1 MQSRTSLLLQMHW
14 LPEASRSRN
23 HSKKPAAQ
31 PIDGCCGSGECKLRF
46 DLRTRPRTNL
56 IPTCCL
62 RHARSSAQVA
72 DAMRRVFARRLVHPR
87 FATVS
92 SGEAAPQPPCISHA
106 RPDSPPPAASASSA
120 SLTEHMP
127 RVASPSPASPNALR
141 LTSSH
146 HSAFAF
152 ANGGSGRKARA
163 QPFKLAFTGCAGN
176 VDSL

>member
-1 MQSRTSLLLQMHW
+1 MEQAARETTRTSLLHNQLTGAVDQGN
-14 LPEASRSRN
+14 ANCVSIC
-23 HSKKPAAQ
+23 A
-31 PIDGCCGSGECKLRF
+31 
-46 DLRTRPRTNL
+46 RPRTNR

-152 ANGGSGRKARA
+152 AYGGSGRKARA
-163 QPFKLAFTGCAGN
+163 QPLKLAFTGCAGN